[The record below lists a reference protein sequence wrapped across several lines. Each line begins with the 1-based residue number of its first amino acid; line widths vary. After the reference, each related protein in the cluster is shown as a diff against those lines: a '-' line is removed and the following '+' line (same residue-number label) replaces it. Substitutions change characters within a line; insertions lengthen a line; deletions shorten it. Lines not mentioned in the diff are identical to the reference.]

1 MKEIL
6 AYLLNKLL
14 NIIRILKLRK
24 ANKSCLLSFGATI
37 SENVILGKYSSI
49 FKNTILD
56 SCTIGN
62 YTYIQKDSRIY
73 NAQIGNFCSIAEQ
86 VIIGAAN
93 HRMDTPTT
101 SSYLDS
107 SMNYLPKTFEAGAVK
122 MAESKGVIIENDVW
136 IGLRAIILDG
146 VNIGSG
152 AIIAAGAIVTKDVP
166 PYSIVGGVPAKVIK
180 QRFNEQI
187 RNKLLDS
194 KWWDKS
200 EEWLEDHKYD
210 LVDMDRFMKN
220 INA

>member
-6 AYLLNKLL
+6 AYLLNKFL

-24 ANKSCLLSFGATI
+24 ANKSCLLSFEATI

-86 VIIGAAN
+86 VIIGAVN
-93 HRMDTPTT
+93 HRMDIPTT

-146 VNIGSG
+146 VHIGSG
-152 AIIAAGAIVTKDVP
+152 SIIAAGAIVNKDVP

-180 QRFNEQI
+180 QRFNDQI

-194 KWWDKS
+194 KWWDRPD
-200 EEWLEDHKYD
+200 EWLEYHKYD
-210 LVDMDRFMKN
+210 LVDIDRFMKN
-220 INA
+220 INV